1 MKIYLFLQDKLIN
14 FLLPSVALGEFLFD
28 ENEDSESKL
37 INISAKE
44 NNWYLMST
52 ISTFVLINDQKVD
65 SVMLKPNNFYKL
77 ERDKIQYLIYAIDT
91 NTISSK
97 LYSINN
103 NSNFSISSNSSNIKL
118 KLPFNNIGGVNFVY
132 SENHYII
139 ESSSDF
145 LYLNNI
151 RVKKDK
157 LDFYYGDCIDLL
169 NFKLIYLPNMFLIV
183 CDPSLYN
190 CLSYSRL

>member
-77 ERDKIQYLIYAIDT
+77 ERDKMYASM
-91 NTISSK
+91 ISTYQNI
-97 LYSINN
+97 LNN
-103 NSNFSISSNSSNIKL
+103 NNVSETQKSIASK
-118 KLPFNNIGGVNFVY
+118 
-132 SENHYII
+132 E
-139 ESSSDF
+139 
-145 LYLNNI
+145 
-151 RVKKDK
+151 
-157 LDFYYGDCIDLL
+157 
-169 NFKLIYLPNMFLIV
+169 IV
-183 CDPSLYN
+183 
-190 CLSYSRL
+190 